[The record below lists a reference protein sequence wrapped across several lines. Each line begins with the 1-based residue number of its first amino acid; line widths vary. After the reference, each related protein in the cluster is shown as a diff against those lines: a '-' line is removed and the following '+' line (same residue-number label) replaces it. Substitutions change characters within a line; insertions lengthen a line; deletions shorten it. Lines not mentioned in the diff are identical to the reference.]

1 MNIASESIDVIPA
14 PALPSEP
21 EKFADARDKSVT
33 AAFLL
38 PSTEAD
44 AEVVPLQQNRAT
56 PYALAISA
64 LAFLRTARGLPL
76 TELEVSVN
84 GIIYDVF
91 ADEGSGRVGII
102 LPKCK
107 QIVTNSH
114 TYADET
120 EVEYR
125 IVAVSGGTVQLVRC
139 RDARLFSDDRL
150 LVLPRPVGKLAG
162 AAAWSVSEGE
172 VLLSCPRQTRVLP
185 IVHALASLIARQF
198 PALLPCPVNA
208 GCEARAFYLSSLGN
222 EVILSVKAPR
232 APLFYS
238 PLE

>member
-1 MNIASESIDVIPA
+1 M
-14 PALPSEP
+14 
-21 EKFADARDKSVT
+21 
-33 AAFLL
+33 
-38 PSTEAD
+38 
-44 AEVVPLQQNRAT
+44 VPLQKNRAT

-84 GIIYDVF
+84 GIIYDAF

-125 IVAVSGGTVQLVRC
+125 SVAVSGGTVQLVRC
-139 RDARLFSDDRL
+139 KDARLFSDDRL
-150 LVLPRPVGKLAG
+150 LALPRPAGKLAG

-185 IVHALASLIARQF
+185 IAHALASLIARQH
-198 PALLPCPVNA
+198 PALLPCSVSVNGEPDTVFLA
-208 GCEARAFYLSSLGN
+208 SLEDEAL
-222 EVILSVKAPR
+222 ISVKAPH

>member
-1 MNIASESIDVIPA
+1 M
-14 PALPSEP
+14 
-21 EKFADARDKSVT
+21 
-33 AAFLL
+33 
-38 PSTEAD
+38 EAD

-114 TYADET
+114 TYGDET
-120 EVEYR
+120 EVEYKR
-125 IVAVSGGTVQLVRC
+125 IGANESSVLLVGC
-139 RDARLFSDDRL
+139 KDARLFSDDRL
-150 LVLPRPVGKLAG
+150 LALPRPVGKLAG

-185 IVHALASLIARQF
+185 IAHALASLFARQF
-198 PALLPCPVNA
+198 PALLPCSVSINGEPDTVFLA
-208 GCEARAFYLSSLGN
+208 SLEDEAL
-222 EVILSVKAPR
+222 ISVKAPH